1 MVVNFVVEVNM
12 KIYTGTGDG
21 GKTSLFS
28 GERLLK
34 SSLRVETYGEA
45 DELCSAVGV
54 VVTMLPNCREQEKL
68 ASDLQRIQADLF
80 DIGAVLATS
89 PGSPEADM
97 LKPFTGEKIKWLEDH
112 IDEMQKIVPELHS
125 FILPGGHSSSAWAQ
139 MIRAICRRVE
149 RVVIALIEGEGC
161 LHGDMVITYLN
172 RLSDYFFVLAR
183 YLNHLSGTAEI
194 TWHG

>member
-1 MVVNFVVEVNM
+1 M

-28 GERLLK
+28 GERLK
-34 SSLRVETYGEA
+34 KNSPRVDTYGEV
-45 DELCSAVGV
+45 DELCSTIGLIAAL
-54 VVTMLPNCREQEKL
+54 LPECDHREKL
-68 ASDLQRIQADLF
+68 SGTLQQIQADLF
-80 DIGAVLATS
+80 DIGAILATS

-97 LKPFTGEKIKWLEDH
+97 LKPVGEDKISWLEDN
-112 IDEMQKIVPELHS
+112 IDEVQGELKELHS
-125 FILPGGHSSSAWAQ
+125 FILPGGHVSAAWAQ
-139 MIRAICRRVE
+139 VVRAVCRRVE
-149 RVVIALIEGEGC
+149 RGIITLDETEGC
-161 LHGDMVITYLN
+161 LHGALIITYMN